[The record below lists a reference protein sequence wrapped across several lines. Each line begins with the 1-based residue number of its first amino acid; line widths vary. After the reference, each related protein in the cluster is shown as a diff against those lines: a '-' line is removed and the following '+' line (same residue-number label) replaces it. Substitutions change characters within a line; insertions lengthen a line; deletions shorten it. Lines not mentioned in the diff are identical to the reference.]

1 MRKIVVLL
9 FAFCIIV
16 VPSAYAADAEYRFT
30 HNDHD
35 TLIIGKITELSNE
48 TIVIQAVDYIVSA
61 RDLNVNAKKK
71 QLRPEVVKLTSD
83 SVKQFN
89 EVIQPGILSKLGV
102 GDSVVTSLNKKGD
115 KYSIAWGLFKADSTD
130 YKTLSVEAYNG
141 MQSAMIKDFIN
152 SGGKYTEFAFDGQ
165 TNTVYRIETGED
177 NTQKRAVIY
186 QGTGGTENLAAIDN
200 NTPNELSTTLK
211 TNYTQYIAYGIT
223 GAIILVL
230 LFNIISKKH
239 SRRENIE

>member
-1 MRKIVVLL
+1 VKKIVALL
-9 FAFCIIV
+9 FAFCIMV
-16 VPSAYAADAEYRFT
+16 APSAYAADAEYRFT

-48 TIVIQAVDYIVSA
+48 TMVIQAVDYIISA
-61 RDLNVNAKKK
+61 RDLNVNDKRK

-83 SVKQFN
+83 SVKQLN
-89 EVIQPGILSKLGV
+89 EVLQPGVLSKLGV
-102 GDSVVTSLNKKGD
+102 GDSVVASLNKKSD
-115 KYSIAWGLFKADSTD
+115 EYSIAWGLFKSDSTD

-141 MQSAMIKDFIN
+141 MMSAMIKDFIN

-177 NTQKRAVIY
+177 NTQKRTVIY
-186 QGTGGTENLAAIDN
+186 QDAGGTENLAANDN
-200 NTPNELSTTLK
+200 NAPNEHSTTSK
-211 TNYTQYIAYGIT
+211 TNYTKYIAYGIT

-239 SRRENIE
+239 SRH